1 MGTNGQ
7 LGLGDDA
14 DYEEPVEVKSKQ
26 LNNKKVL
33 RVSSGGQ
40 HTVILSSSIS
50 SKKLNG
56 FDSKELSW
64 EIELLTC

>member
-7 LGLGDDA
+7 LGLGDDE
-14 DYEEPVEVKSKQ
+14 DHEEPVQVKSKQ
-26 LNNKKVL
+26 LNDRKVI

-50 SKKLNG
+50 SKKFNG
-56 FDSKELSW
+56 VGTKEL
-64 EIELLTC
+64 